1 MVGRSKTSCA
11 SFCFDPTEKPSPSD
25 RVGKHSF
32 LLHEEEEEVMGVPLW
47 STVKTKKERKG
58 RNKGGRGGEKNG

>member
-1 MVGRSKTSCA
+1 MSTKKKKKTKRVIKVGRSKTSCA

-32 LLHEEEEEVMGVPLW
+32 LLHEEEEEVMGVPL
-47 STVKTKKERKG
+47 
-58 RNKGGRGGEKNG
+58 